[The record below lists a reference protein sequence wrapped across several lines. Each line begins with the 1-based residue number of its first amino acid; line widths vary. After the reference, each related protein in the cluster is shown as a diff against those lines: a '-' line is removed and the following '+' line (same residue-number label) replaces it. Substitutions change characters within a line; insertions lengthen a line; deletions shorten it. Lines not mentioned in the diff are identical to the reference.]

1 VTADRAPALDLDQP
15 LPRIAAGD
23 QAAFA
28 EWMRGAEPRI
38 RDSLRSFAAAVDVEA
53 AVQETL
59 LRVWQVAPRFVPD
72 GRENG
77 LLRLAIRIGRN
88 FAISQLRRRRLE
100 PALIEALEADAQ
112 AAEDSALAPA
122 RASDPLLRRRI
133 AECLRRLPRQPGR
146 ALAAR
151 LDSGGFEP
159 DETLAAGLRMR
170 RNTFLQNVTRAR
182 QLVAACLERH
192 GVDLAMELG

>member
-23 QAAFA
+23 PAAFA

-38 RDSLRSFAAAVDVEA
+38 RDSLRSFAATVDVEA

-122 RASDPLLRRRI
+122 RASDPLLGRRI

-182 QLVAACLERH
+182 KLLAACLERH

>member
-1 VTADRAPALDLDQP
+1 MTADRAPALDLDQP

-28 EWMRGAEPRI
+28 EWMRGAEPCI
-38 RDSLRSFAAAVDVEA
+38 RDSLRSFAATVDVEA

-122 RASDPLLRRRI
+122 RASDPLFRRRI
-133 AECLRRLPRQPGR
+133 AECLRRLPCQPGR

-151 LDSGGFEP
+151 LDRGGFEP

>member
-38 RDSLRSFAAAVDVEA
+38 RDSLRSFAATVDVEA

-88 FAISQLRRRRLE
+88 FAVSELRRRHVEPMEVERLE
-100 PALIEALEADAQ
+100 REAQVNDQSGAG
-112 AAEDSALAPA
+112 PA
-122 RASDPLLRRRI
+122 RPSDPLLRRRI
-133 AECLRRLPRQPGR
+133 EECLRRLPRQPGR
-146 ALAAR
+146 ALASR
-151 LDSGGFEP
+151 LESGGLQP
-159 DETLAAGLRMR
+159 DELLAEEIGMR
-170 RNTFLQNVTRAR
+170 RNTFLQNITRAR
-182 QLVAACLERH
+182 NLVAECLERH
-192 GVDLAMELG
+192 GIDLATELV

>member
-1 VTADRAPALDLDQP
+1 
-15 LPRIAAGD
+15 
-23 QAAFA
+23 
-28 EWMRGAEPRI
+28 
-38 RDSLRSFAAAVDVEA
+38 
-53 AVQETL
+53 VQETL
-59 LRVWQVAPRFVPD
+59 LRVWQEAPRFVPD

-133 AECLRRLPRQPGR
+133 AECLRRLARQPGR